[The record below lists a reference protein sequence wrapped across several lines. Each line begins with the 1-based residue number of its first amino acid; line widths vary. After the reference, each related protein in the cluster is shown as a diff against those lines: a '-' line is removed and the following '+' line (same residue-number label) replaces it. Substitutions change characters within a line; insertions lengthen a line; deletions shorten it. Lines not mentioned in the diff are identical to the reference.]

1 MRLLPSPSRAP
12 SSLPR
17 LCVAVGVG
25 AASLLGADGPAN
37 ARAGTPNE
45 ACDARCVVV
54 EVVVARE
61 EAFARQLSLT
71 GAIAPKYQTN
81 VAFRT
86 GGRIAQRLVEI
97 GEHVGADQVLAVL
110 DPRDQTAAVDT
121 AKAALASAQALLV
134 QAKVAFERQQVLL
147 KSGYTT
153 RPSFDAAQQ
162 QLRTQQA
169 AVDSAT
175 AALGTVREQ
184 FGYTELKAGAA
195 GTVVGRNAEAGQVV
209 QAGQTV
215 FALAQ
220 DGPRDAVFDVYEAA
234 LTEPPASRTVTVAL
248 QSDPSVVTQGTVREI
263 APSVDDK
270 SGAVRVKVELDHV
283 PAGMSLGAAVIGS
296 GSFKPQRGIV
306 LPRGALYRWDDAPAV
321 WIYDPASR
329 TVAPR
334 VVSVTRYDD
343 DRLILSGGVV
353 PGERVVTAG
362 IQFLHPG
369 QVVGVAVGQ
378 GAVDQEVDQGITDRA
393 VVDREAA
400 R

>member
-1 MRLLPSPSRAP
+1 MRPVPSLARTLPGLVILCASV
-12 SSLPR
+12 SLGVEGP
-17 LCVAVGVG
+17 VGVRAE
-25 AASLLGADGPAN
+25 AATG
-37 ARAGTPNE
+37 
-45 ACDARCVVV
+45 ACDARCVLV
-54 EVVVARE
+54 EVVAARE
-61 EAFARQLSLT
+61 VSFARQITLT

-86 GGRIAQRLVEI
+86 SGRITQRLVEV
-97 GEHVGADQVLAVL
+97 GDHVSADQVLAVL
-110 DPRDQTAAVDT
+110 DPRDQLAAVDT
-121 AKAALASAQALLV
+121 AKAVLASAQALLV
-134 QAKVAFERQQVLL
+134 QADVAFERQKALL

-153 RPSFDAAQQ
+153 RPSFDAAEQ
-162 QLRTQQA
+162 QLRVQQA
-169 AVDSAT
+169 AVASAT
-175 AALGTVREQ
+175 AALGTAHEQ
-184 FGYTELKAGAA
+184 FDYTDLKSGAA

-215 FALAQ
+215 FVLAQ

-234 LTEPPASRTVTVAL
+234 LTEPPASRVVTVAL
-248 QSDPSVVTQGTVREI
+248 QSDPSVLTQGRVREI

-283 PAGMSLGAAVIGS
+283 PARMSLGAAVIGS

-306 LPRGALYRWDDAPAV
+306 LPRGALYRWNDEPAV

-334 VVSVTRYDD
+334 VVTLTRYDG
-343 DRLILSGGVV
+343 DRLVLSGGVV

-362 IQFLHPG
+362 VQFLHPG
-369 QVVGVAVGQ
+369 QVVGVATARDTTG
-378 GAVDQEVDQGITDRA
+378 G
-393 VVDREAA
+393 AA

>member
-1 MRLLPSPSRAP
+1 MRLVPSPASALLGP
-12 SSLPR
+12 LILCASSCLH
-17 LCVAVGVG
+17 
-25 AASLLGADGPAN
+25 ASSCLGADAAAG
-37 ARAGTPNE
+37 ARTGTPAE
-45 ACDARCVVV
+45 ACGARCILV
-54 EVVVARE
+54 EVVAARE
-61 EAFARQLSLT
+61 EALARRLVLT
-71 GAIAPKYQTN
+71 GTIAPKYQTN

-86 GGRIAQRLVEI
+86 GGRITQRLVEV

-134 QAKVAFERQQVLL
+134 QATVAFERQQALL
-147 KSGYTT
+147 RSGYTT

-169 AVDSAT
+169 AVASAS
-175 AALGTVREQ
+175 AALGTAREQ
-184 FGYTELKAGAA
+184 FGYTELRAGAA

-234 LTEPPASRTVTVAL
+234 LTEPPASRIVTVAL
-248 QSDPSVVTQGTVREI
+248 QSDPSVMTQGSVREI

-283 PAGMSLGAAVIGS
+283 PARMSLGAAVIGS
-296 GSFKPQRGIV
+296 GSFKPGRGVV
-306 LPRGALYRWDDAPAV
+306 LPRGALYRWNDAPAV
-321 WIYDPASR
+321 WVYDPASR

-334 VVSVTRYDD
+334 AVTLTRYDG
-343 DRLILSGGVV
+343 DRLILSGGLE

-362 IQFLHPG
+362 VQFLYPG
-369 QVVGVAVGQ
+369 QVVGVAAG
-378 GAVDQEVDQGITDRA
+378 GLAAGGLAPERAAVR
-393 VVDREAA
+393 
-400 R
+400 

>member
-1 MRLLPSPSRAP
+1 MVLA
-12 SSLPR
+12 
-17 LCVAVGVG
+17 AVG
-25 AASLLGADGPAN
+25 AASLLGAERPAG
-37 ARAGTPNE
+37 AQSGTPNQ
-45 ACDARCVVV
+45 ACDARCVLV

-61 EAFARQLSLT
+61 EAFARQLALT
-71 GAIAPKYQTN
+71 GTIAPKYQTN

-86 GGRIAQRLVEI
+86 GGRITLRLVEI

-134 QAKVAFERQQVLL
+134 QAKVGFERQQTLL

-153 RPSFDAAQQ
+153 RPSYDAAQQ

-184 FGYTELKAGAA
+184 FGYTELKAGVA

-270 SGAVRVKVELDHV
+270 SGAVRVKVELDQV
-283 PAGMSLGAAVIGS
+283 PARMSLGAAVIGS

-306 LPRGALYRWDDAPAV
+306 LPRGALYRWNDAPAV

-329 TVAPR
+329 TVVPR

-343 DRLILSGGVV
+343 DRLILSGGVTT
-353 PGERVVTAG
+353 GERVVTAG

-369 QVVGVAVGQ
+369 QVVGVAMGQ
-378 GAVDQEVDQGITDRA
+378 GAAEQDVAEQEVTDRA
-393 VVDREAA
+393 AA

>member
-1 MRLLPSPSRAP
+1 MR
-12 SSLPR
+12 SLPFPLR
-17 LCVAVGVG
+17 ALPASALLLAAVLSVPPG
-25 AASLLGADGPAN
+25 GP
-37 ARAGTPNE
+37 ARAGARTE
-45 ACDARCVVV
+45 ACDARCVLVAL
-54 EVVVARE
+54 VVARE
-61 EAFARQLSLT
+61 ETFARQLTLT

-86 GGRIAQRLVEI
+86 GGRITRRLVEI
-97 GEHVGADQVLAVL
+97 GDHVAADQVLAVL

-121 AKAALASAQALLV
+121 AKAALASAQALLT
-134 QAKVAFERQQVLL
+134 QATVGFERQQALL

-184 FGYTELKAGAA
+184 FGYTDLKAGVA

-215 FALAQ
+215 FVLAQ

-234 LTEPPASRTVTVAL
+234 LTEPPASRVVTVAL
-248 QSDPSVVTQGTVREI
+248 QSDLSVVTRGHVREI

-270 SGAVRVKVELDHV
+270 SGAVRVKVELDTV
-283 PAGMSLGAAVIGS
+283 PARMSLGAAVIGS
-296 GSFKPQRGIV
+296 GSFKPERGVV

-329 TVAPR
+329 TVSPR
-334 VVSVTRYDD
+334 VVGVARYDD
-343 DRLILSGGVV
+343 DRLILSGGVK

-369 QVVGVAVGQ
+369 QVVGVAP
-378 GAVDQEVDQGITDRA
+378 GAGDQAATSTVATDRDA
-393 VVDREAA
+393 TR
-400 R
+400 

>member
-1 MRLLPSPSRAP
+1 MRRISFPSGALLASTLVFAWFFAP
-12 SSLPR
+12 CRPVS
-17 LCVAVGVG
+17 
-25 AASLLGADGPAN
+25 ADGVPARSSTS
-37 ARAGTPNE
+37 AD
-45 ACDARCVVV
+45 ACDARCVLVAV
-54 EVVVARE
+54 ALARE
-61 EAFARQLSLT
+61 ETFARQLTLT

-86 GGRIAQRLVEI
+86 GGRITQRLVDV
-97 GEHVGADQVLAVL
+97 GEHVTADQVLAVL

-121 AKAALASAQALLV
+121 AKAVLASAQALLV
-134 QAKVAFERQQVLL
+134 QATVAFERQQALL

-162 QLRTQQA
+162 QLQTQQA
-169 AVDSAT
+169 AVDSAS

-184 FGYTELKAGAA
+184 FGYTNLRAGAA
-195 GTVVGRNAEAGQVV
+195 GTVVRRDAEAGQVV

-215 FALAQ
+215 FVLAQ

-234 LTEPPASRTVTVAL
+234 LTDPPASRVVTVAL
-248 QSDPSVVTQGTVREI
+248 QSDPAVVTRGHVREI

-270 SGAVRVKVELDHV
+270 SGAVRVKVELDAV
-283 PAGMSLGAAVIGS
+283 PARMSLGAAVIGS
-296 GSFKPQRGIV
+296 GSFKPERGIV

-334 VVSVTRYDD
+334 VVAITRYDD
-343 DRLILSGGVV
+343 DRLVLSGGVK

-369 QVVGVAVGQ
+369 QIVGLAPDQAVGPAPGQ
-378 GAVDQEVDQGITDRA
+378 GPA
-393 VVDREAA
+393 DREAA